1 MKYTL
6 ALLLLLVVILLPV
19 SPSSAAQN
27 DSADGNKLILSC
39 KAAVE
44 FAEGREWKSGG
55 EAFDMGFCSGLVEGV
70 AFSSPEVCTS
80 SDVTHGQGARV
91 VLKYLNDHPEK
102 LKLRRDRLVEAA
114 LAQAFP
120 CDKHGEWVDD
130 LWF

>member
-1 MKYTL
+1 MKHTL
-6 ALLLLLVVILLPV
+6 ALLLLFVVIFLPV
-19 SPSSAAQN
+19 SPAAQN
-27 DSADGNKLILSC
+27 DSADGNKLIQSC

-44 FAEGREWKSGG
+44 FAE
-55 EAFDMGFCSGLVEGV
+55 GLVEGV

-102 LKLRRDRLVEAA
+102 LNLRRDRLVEAA

-120 CDKHGEWVDD
+120 CEKHTPWIEPWPR
-130 LWF
+130 

>member
-1 MKYTL
+1 MRHTL
-6 ALLLLLVVILLPV
+6 APLLLLVAIFLPV
-19 SPSSAAQN
+19 SPAAQN
-27 DSADGNKLILSC
+27 DSADGDKLILSC

-55 EAFDMGFCSGLVEGV
+55 EAFDMGFCLGLVEGV

-80 SDVTHGQGARV
+80 TDITHGQGARA

-102 LKLRRDRLVEAA
+102 LNLRRDRLVEVA

-120 CDKHGEWVDD
+120 CDKHEPWID

>member
-1 MKYTL
+1 MKHTL
-6 ALLLLLVVILLPV
+6 APLFLLVVIFLPV
-19 SPSSAAQN
+19 SPAAQN
-27 DSADGNKLILSC
+27 DSAEGNKLILSC

-44 FAEGREWKSGG
+44 FAEGREWKSGD
-55 EAFDMGFCSGLVEGV
+55 EAFDMGFCLGLVEGV

-102 LKLRRDRLVEAA
+102 LNLRRDRLVEVA

-120 CDKHGEWVDD
+120 CEKHEPWYEP
-130 LWF
+130 FP

>member
-1 MKYTL
+1 MKHTF
-6 ALLLLLVVILLPV
+6 ALLLLLAVIFFLPV
-19 SPSSAAQN
+19 SLAAQN

-44 FAEGREWKSGG
+44 FAEGKEWKSGG
-55 EAFDMGFCSGLVEGV
+55 EAFDMGFCLGLVEGV

-102 LKLRRDRLVEAA
+102 LSLRRDRLVEAA

-120 CDKHGEWVDD
+120 CEKHAPWIEK